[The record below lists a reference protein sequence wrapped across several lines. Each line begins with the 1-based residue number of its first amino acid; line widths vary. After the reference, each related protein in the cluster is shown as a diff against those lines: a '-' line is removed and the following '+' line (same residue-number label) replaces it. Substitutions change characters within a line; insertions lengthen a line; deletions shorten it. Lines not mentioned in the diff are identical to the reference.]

1 MAGISQAT
9 HFNGTTK
16 YAGLMWSERGVLREF
31 HLMSIACA
39 SSGVVSCVVASGVP
53 STQSCQFL
61 LS

>member
-1 MAGISQAT
+1 MAVISQAT

-16 YAGLMWSERGVLREF
+16 YAGLMWSERRPLREL

-39 SSGVVSCVVASGVP
+39 SSGVVSCAEASGVP